1 MNRPELL
8 EDGQLTSTPLKKNSR
23 DNSSSYTPFRI
34 DFLSTAITGN
44 AYFYLEE
51 EYSQA
56 INNMNSQEPASLSE
70 QRSLGVEEDVASN
83 ISEHSLV
90 EMSISNSIT
99 TDDNVPVND
108 NLTSYPLVKQQQQQQ
123 YQVSAASL
131 TLTSEAG
138 ELGNLHAADLNDE
151 SSKYTVESP
160 ASIADN
166 SQALS
171 LESADSLADFEEQV
185 LVAGVIKAI
194 PRDASSPDA
203 MSDSEVSEDV
213 VIAAGHIGGGLAES
227 LVRSG
232 DAQQQKHPAP
242 SIDLAQPKEKKRI
255 APTLLSTTVPFV
267 SEGNVVENPQSPIL
281 PVPVLSTDK
290 ARVCLRQILDCKTG
304 NKDRLYSRI
313 FRRRLKAPSEFN
325 TDDTLRLTDNIEH
338 VAGSSDT
345 FWFARFAQN
354 RFNHANARL
363 VEQQMMAAKDQRGL
377 VPLMKLWCDM
387 DHVQRWHRRYMTA
400 IDTALYPDQNDIDD
414 VNDPVLPVYG
424 DSDSGSGEYPDDLQR
439 EIYAEQTET
448 MKRKAKAAE
457 KEEQRVALI
466 QQTVRQMCA
475 KFEAEWNDCMLPKLQ
490 KTRFYLWRKHKRF
503 SASLME
509 ETEKLQLVRLPKA
522 KQAIVDSGASKLA
535 EIIRLCSSLR
545 RTVYQINDN
554 QWILK
559 LVGEPCPPRPVS
571 QRQPKKN
578 TGNTAG
584 NGRTKAR
591 VGTNIESGSEEEDGE
606 NSSYDSMDDFI
617 DDTENALKPE
627 TASDSSA
634 SAKVADRSRAP
645 LPTAMVEPLGSG
657 GNVDAKTDSSGQAK
671 SSSKSAA
678 TSLREIKKHRKSMF
692 RQRGYARTRES
703 RAKVLNQLR
712 HFSWMRD
719 EDDEYSD
726 YSEDQEANNA
736 HGSAKPGLPKTET
749 APAPIV
755 LSSEE
760 FLQHL
765 RRHTVDE
772 HFESMLFCVRRM
784 ACGLERVSNLVAG
797 NLNPIGGPQ
806 PSSAVNLQFSMRLW
820 VEFTQWTL
828 VFGSETK
835 MDAGIA
841 ADSIRV
847 EYSSSVLRDRCISR
861 IRESLERGELHAE
874 LASHQEQLPEMCRM
888 RNKLAYMF
896 VDSPVPLW
904 TVDAAQQLQFASSSV
919 RRAVVEDG
927 ISGLVVGRRWL
938 PMLQFVL
945 AADQKL
951 HKAAFAEFYIWR
963 QHCIL
968 DYERADELA
977 NGLLVSGTPGN
988 KKTTNFVFS
997 SSGSGSEESAVCVA
1011 DGSYGFSG
1019 HESEG
1024 LPLMATVLPMS
1035 PPIAPAH
1042 KAMAVSCSTAKP
1054 AGRKAEH
1061 RSDRRRNI
1069 RAIRQEKKEILDI
1082 QQQQQESMLALK
1094 RRIELSQET
1103 EVSSQPRSTLASN
1116 PNKRGR
1122 IDGVTDVCVV
1132 SEPEEGEVIES
1143 TQEEVVS
1150 HGVVANASAAAAAAA
1165 AAVARADVE
1174 NIGEPVLVNP
1184 GHAPDQND
1192 VFVPGFIGG
1201 NLKEHQ
1207 IEGIRFMWQNVVM
1220 LSDHNGKTD
1229 RDGDT
1234 LASQHGCVLAH
1245 SMGLG
1250 KTLQTIAFV
1259 FTLLNEIRRGNSDF
1273 ANSTFKSRRVLIIC
1287 PPTVQSNWAAEFEK
1301 WTGVAHSMAESSA
1314 KGSKGHVA
1322 SGPQIPGALGMD
1334 RGGLRSAMDAVR
1346 RRSRAVITQVVN
1358 FDTMR
1363 NSSMRLTALNAWHD
1377 FGGVMIMGY
1386 RMFLNMMQAA
1396 MNETPSTAEG
1406 LGSEA
1411 QRLHR
1416 YLIDEGPG
1424 LVIADEGHCIKNS
1437 DTQLSRVCKMLST
1450 RARVC
1455 LTGYPL
1461 QNRLE
1466 EYWTMVDFCFPSFLG
1481 DLADFRNHYVHP
1493 INNGLYK
1500 DSTPLDKRRSTML
1513 MKALQQLLETVVH
1526 RRDSSLL
1533 FKQLPRKVEYF
1544 IMCRLTDMQ
1553 LQLYSEYLTRVAG
1566 IDKASGN
1573 SNGGGKNVRLF
1584 SHGSVLLTICNHP
1597 AVLQASIDASKQ
1609 QQKKQQQHA
1618 RSIAVVDESSGL
1630 NIDGEIAEDDIGG
1643 NVDDSVVSGL
1653 AERDGGWVQ
1662 NIFAQHLRQTNGSD
1676 GVSNGG
1682 QTLYQTGWS
1691 IKTQMA
1697 MHIIQTS
1704 KAGGERVLLFSR
1716 SIPTLDYLQ
1725 RAIAD
1730 LGIASVRDGSVVRID
1745 GTTLMAK
1752 RQGMIDQF
1760 NRDDGKFRVFLISS
1774 GTGSIGINLVSASR
1788 VIIYDVGWNPLYDDQ
1803 AVARAYRY
1811 GQKRRV
1817 YVYRLATAGTW
1828 EERVLQNNIFKVGLT
1843 RRVVDKQTM
1852 GRHVSKGDRQK
1863 YLQHPSSQAEKL
1875 SSKDAAELTKNYK
1888 DDEVFCSLLQAFG
1901 QQTCKVTPQATLLAN
1916 EEEAL
1921 DPEDAARFAAFLQQE
1936 KQRLGQIPM
1945 GKESKHSHWY
1955 RSSKCDEMVFIY
1967 TDLKALTNL
1976 KMFTNVAIGVTIAE
1990 PAPIEPTASIDMS
2003 TPVPPLAS
2011 APINMPAPVDPIA
2024 PTPSPAP
2031 VPAAEGVDN
2040 QAASRA
2046 PARIAINSNNLTSL
2060 SIVVVLAMLHQ
2071 ICRNVSRV
2079 QQQWAIANSNLYK
2092 LVSRW
2097 LEQIENYVDIST
2109 AGWKE
2114 RSNQPITTIADQIE
2128 HVQLLFTLTPQLYY
2142 MNDDRLL
2149 DVFRNMELIAAQRGE

>member
-1 MNRPELL
+1 MSNVDNDSISLVESTIPLVQHLSICNDNSSDADRGSVIMNRPELL
-8 EDGQLTSTPLKKNSR
+8 EDDQLASTPSKKNSR
-23 DNSSSYTPFRI
+23 DNPSSYTPFRI

-44 AYFYLEE
+44 ACFYLEE

-56 INNMNSQEPASLSE
+56 INNMNSQEPASLCE
-70 QRSLGVEEDVASN
+70 QRLLGVEEDVASN

-99 TDDNVPVND
+99 TDDNVPVSD
-108 NLTSYPLVKQQQQQQ
+108 NWTSYPLVKQQQQQQ
-123 YQVSAASL
+123 YQVSAVSL
-131 TLTSEAG
+131 TLTSEVG
-138 ELGNLHAADLNDE
+138 ELGNLHTADLDDE

-171 LESADSLADFEEQV
+171 LESADSFADFEEHV

-194 PRDASSPDA
+194 PCNASSPDA
-203 MSDSEVSEDV
+203 MCGVETSDIQSRVPVFVSEVEAEAMRDSEVSEDV
-213 VIAAGHIGGGLAES
+213 VIAAGHIGDGLAES

-242 SIDLAQPKEKKRI
+242 SIDLAQPKGKKRI
-255 APTLLSTTVPFV
+255 APTLLSNRVPFV
-267 SEGNVVENPQSPIL
+267 SEGNMVENPQSPIL

-325 TDDTLRLTDNIEH
+325 TDDTLRLTDNIEP

-354 RFNHANARL
+354 RFNHANTRL

-400 IDTALYPDQNDIDD
+400 IDTALYPDQNDTDD

-448 MKRKAKAAE
+448 IKLRAKAAE

-475 KFEAEWNDCMLPKLQ
+475 KFEAEWSDCMLPKLQ

-522 KQAIVDSGASKLA
+522 KQAIVESGASKLA

-584 NGRTKAR
+584 SGRTKAR
-591 VGTNIESGSEEEDGE
+591 AGTTIESGSEDEDGE
-606 NSSYDSMDDFI
+606 NSSYDSMVDFI

-634 SAKVADRSRAP
+634 SAEVADRSRAS
-645 LPTAMVEPLGSG
+645 LPTTIVEPLGSG

-703 RAKVLNQLR
+703 RARALSQLG

-726 YSEDQEANNA
+726 YSEDQEASNA

-749 APAPIV
+749 VPAPIV

-760 FLQHL
+760 FLQLL
-765 RRHTVDE
+765 RKHTVDE
-772 HFESMLFCVRRM
+772 HFGSMLFCVRRM
-784 ACGLERVSNLVAG
+784 ACGLERVSNLATG

-847 EYSSSVLRDRCISR
+847 EYSNSVLRNKCISQ
-861 IRESLERGELHAE
+861 IRESLERRELHAE

-896 VDSPVPLW
+896 VDSPVPQW
-904 TVDAAQQLQFASSSV
+904 TVDAAQQLQFTSSSV
-919 RRAVVEDG
+919 RHAVVEDG

-951 HKAAFAEFYIWR
+951 HKAAFAEFCIWR

-968 DYERADELA
+968 DYERADEL
-977 NGLLVSGTPGN
+977 NNSLLMSGIPGN

-997 SSGSGSEESAVCVA
+997 SSGSDSEESVVCGA
-1011 DGSYGFSG
+1011 GGSNGFSG
-1019 HESEG
+1019 HGSED
-1024 LPLMATVLPMS
+1024 LPLMAAVLPMS
-1035 PPIAPAH
+1035 PPITPVQ
-1042 KAMAVSCSTAKP
+1042 KATAASYSTANP
-1054 AGRKAEH
+1054 AGRKVEQ

-1103 EVSSQPRSTLASN
+1103 EVSSQSRSTLASN
-1116 PNKRGR
+1116 SNKRGR
-1122 IDGVTDVCVV
+1122 VDSVADVCVV
-1132 SEPEEGEVIES
+1132 SDPEEGEVIES
-1143 TQEEVVS
+1143 TQEEVIS
-1150 HGVVANASAAAAAAA
+1150 HGVVANASAAAAA
-1165 AAVARADVE
+1165 ARADVE

-1234 LASQHGCVLAH
+1234 VASQHGCILAH

-1322 SGPQIPGALGMD
+1322 SGPQIPGAPGMD
-1334 RGGLRSAMDAVR
+1334 RSGLRSAMDAVR

-1411 QRLHR
+1411 QRLRR

-1481 DLADFRNHYVHP
+1481 DLADFRNRYVHP

-1566 IDKASGN
+1566 IDKASGS
-1573 SNGGGKNVRLF
+1573 SNGGGKNIRLF

-1630 NIDGEIAEDDIGG
+1630 NIDGEIADDDIGG

-1676 GVSNGG
+1676 GISNGG
-1682 QTLYQTGWS
+1682 HTLYQPGWS

-1725 RAIAD
+1725 RAITD

-1752 RQGMIDQF
+1752 RQ
-1760 NRDDGKFRVFLISS
+1760 
-1774 GTGSIGINLVSASR
+1774 
-1788 VIIYDVGWNPLYDDQ
+1788 
-1803 AVARAYRY
+1803 
-1811 GQKRRV
+1811 
-1817 YVYRLATAGTW
+1817 
-1828 EERVLQNNIFKVGLT
+1828 
-1843 RRVVDKQTM
+1843 
-1852 GRHVSKGDRQK
+1852 
-1863 YLQHPSSQAEKL
+1863 
-1875 SSKDAAELTKNYK
+1875 
-1888 DDEVFCSLLQAFG
+1888 
-1901 QQTCKVTPQATLLAN
+1901 
-1916 EEEAL
+1916 
-1921 DPEDAARFAAFLQQE
+1921 
-1936 KQRLGQIPM
+1936 
-1945 GKESKHSHWY
+1945 
-1955 RSSKCDEMVFIY
+1955 
-1967 TDLKALTNL
+1967 
-1976 KMFTNVAIGVTIAE
+1976 
-1990 PAPIEPTASIDMS
+1990 
-2003 TPVPPLAS
+2003 
-2011 APINMPAPVDPIA
+2011 
-2024 PTPSPAP
+2024 
-2031 VPAAEGVDN
+2031 
-2040 QAASRA
+2040 
-2046 PARIAINSNNLTSL
+2046 
-2060 SIVVVLAMLHQ
+2060 
-2071 ICRNVSRV
+2071 
-2079 QQQWAIANSNLYK
+2079 
-2092 LVSRW
+2092 
-2097 LEQIENYVDIST
+2097 
-2109 AGWKE
+2109 
-2114 RSNQPITTIADQIE
+2114 
-2128 HVQLLFTLTPQLYY
+2128 
-2142 MNDDRLL
+2142 
-2149 DVFRNMELIAAQRGE
+2149 

>member
-1 MNRPELL
+1 
-8 EDGQLTSTPLKKNSR
+8 
-23 DNSSSYTPFRI
+23 
-34 DFLSTAITGN
+34 
-44 AYFYLEE
+44 
-51 EYSQA
+51 
-56 INNMNSQEPASLSE
+56 
-70 QRSLGVEEDVASN
+70 
-83 ISEHSLV
+83 
-90 EMSISNSIT
+90 MSISNSIT
-99 TDDNVPVND
+99 TDDSVPVND
-108 NLTSYPLVKQQQQQQ
+108 NLTSYPLVKQQRQQQ

-131 TLTSEAG
+131 ALTSEVG
-138 ELGNLHAADLNDE
+138 ELGNLHTADLNDE
-151 SSKYTVESP
+151 NSKYTVESP

-166 SQALS
+166 NRALS
-171 LESADSLADFEEQV
+171 LESADSSADFEEQV
-185 LVAGVIKAI
+185 LVAGAIKAI

-203 MSDSEVSEDV
+203 RSDSEVSEDV
-213 VIAAGHIGGGLAES
+213 VMAAGHIGDGLAES
-227 LVRSG
+227 LVRCG

-255 APTLLSTTVPFV
+255 APTLLSNTVPFV
-267 SEGNVVENPQSPIL
+267 SEGNMVENPQSPML

-304 NKDRLYSRI
+304 SKDRLYSRI
-313 FRRRLKAPSEFN
+313 FRRRLKAPREFN
-325 TDDTLRLTDNIEH
+325 TDDTLRLTDNMEP

-345 FWFARFAQN
+345 FWFARFAQS
-354 RFNHANARL
+354 RFNHANTRL

-400 IDTALYPDQNDIDD
+400 IDAALYPDQSDVDD

-439 EIYAEQTET
+439 EISAEQTEA
-448 MKRKAKAAE
+448 MRLKAKAAA

-490 KTRFYLWRKHKRF
+490 KTRFYLWRKHRRF

-522 KQAIVDSGASKLA
+522 KQAIVDSGAAKLA

-554 QWILK
+554 QWILR

-571 QRQPKKN
+571 QRQPMKN
-578 TGNTAG
+578 TGNAAG

-591 VGTNIESGSEEEDGE
+591 AGTDIESGSEDEDGE

-634 SAKVADRSRAP
+634 SAEVADRSRAP

-678 TSLREIKKHRKSMF
+678 ASLREIKKHRKSMF

-703 RAKVLNQLR
+703 RAKVLDQLR

-726 YSEDQEANNA
+726 YSEDQEADSA
-736 HGSAKPGLPKTET
+736 HGSARPGLPKAET
-749 APAPIV
+749 VLAPIA

-765 RRHTVDE
+765 RKHTVDE
-772 HFESMLFCVRRM
+772 HFASMLFCVRRM

-806 PSSAVNLQFSMRLW
+806 PSSAANLQLSLRLW

-835 MDAGIA
+835 MDAGVA
-841 ADSIRV
+841 ADGIRV

-896 VDSPVPLW
+896 VDSPVPQW
-904 TVDAAQQLQFASSSV
+904 MANSAQQLQFTSSSV

-951 HKAAFAEFYIWR
+951 HKAAFAEFCIWR
-963 QHCIL
+963 QRCIL
-968 DYERADELA
+968 DYERADELT
-977 NGLLVSGTPGN
+977 GSLLLAGIPGN
-988 KKTTNFVFS
+988 RKTASSVFS
-997 SSGSGSEESAVCVA
+997 SSGSN
-1011 DGSYGFSG
+1011 GFGG
-1019 HESEG
+1019 HEPED

-1035 PPIAPAH
+1035 PPITPVQ
-1042 KAMAVSCSTAKP
+1042 KAMAVSYSAAKP
-1054 AGRKAEH
+1054 AGRKVEP

-1082 QQQQQESMLALK
+1082 QQQQQEAMLALK

-1103 EVSSQPRSTLASN
+1103 EASSQPRPALASN

-1122 IDGVTDVCVV
+1122 IDSVADVCVV

-1143 TQEEVVS
+1143 TQEEVIS
-1150 HGVVANASAAAAAAA
+1150 HGVVASASASAAAAA

-1220 LSDHNGKTD
+1220 LSDHNGKADTD
-1229 RDGDT
+1229 GNT
-1234 LASQHGCVLAH
+1234 LASQHGCILAH

-1273 ANSTFKSRRVLIIC
+1273 ANSAFKSRRVLIIC

-1301 WTGVAHSMAESSA
+1301 WTGVAHSTAESSA

-1334 RGGLRSAMDAVR
+1334 RSSLRSAMDAVR

-1363 NSSMRLTALNAWHD
+1363 SSSMRVTALDAWHA

-1396 MNETPSTAEG
+1396 MNETPGTADG

-1411 QRLHR
+1411 RRLRR
-1416 YLIDEGPG
+1416 YLIDEGPA

-1437 DTQLSRVCKMLST
+1437 DTQLSRICKMLST

-1544 IMCRLTDMQ
+1544 IMCRLTDLQ

-1566 IDKASGN
+1566 IDKASGG
-1573 SNGGGKNVRLF
+1573 SNGRGKNVRLF

-1609 QQKKQQQHA
+1609 QQKKQQQQQQQQQHA
-1618 RSIAVVDESSGL
+1618 RNTAVVDESSGL

-1643 NVDDSVVSGL
+1643 NVDASVVSGL

-1662 NIFAQHLRQTNGSD
+1662 SIFAQHLRQTNGSD
-1676 GVSNGG
+1676 GIGDGISDGG
-1682 QTLYQTGWS
+1682 QTLYQAGWS
-1691 IKTQMA
+1691 IKAQMA
-1697 MHIIQTS
+1697 MHIIQAS

-1725 RAIAD
+1725 RAITD
-1730 LGIASVRDGSVVRID
+1730 LGIASVRDRSVVRID

-1752 RQGMIDQF
+1752 RQAMIDQF

-1863 YLQHPSSQAEKL
+1863 YLQHPSSQA
-1875 SSKDAAELTKNYK
+1875 
-1888 DDEVFCSLLQAFG
+1888 
-1901 QQTCKVTPQATLLAN
+1901 
-1916 EEEAL
+1916 
-1921 DPEDAARFAAFLQQE
+1921 
-1936 KQRLGQIPM
+1936 
-1945 GKESKHSHWY
+1945 
-1955 RSSKCDEMVFIY
+1955 
-1967 TDLKALTNL
+1967 
-1976 KMFTNVAIGVTIAE
+1976 
-1990 PAPIEPTASIDMS
+1990 
-2003 TPVPPLAS
+2003 
-2011 APINMPAPVDPIA
+2011 
-2024 PTPSPAP
+2024 
-2031 VPAAEGVDN
+2031 
-2040 QAASRA
+2040 
-2046 PARIAINSNNLTSL
+2046 
-2060 SIVVVLAMLHQ
+2060 
-2071 ICRNVSRV
+2071 
-2079 QQQWAIANSNLYK
+2079 
-2092 LVSRW
+2092 
-2097 LEQIENYVDIST
+2097 
-2109 AGWKE
+2109 
-2114 RSNQPITTIADQIE
+2114 
-2128 HVQLLFTLTPQLYY
+2128 
-2142 MNDDRLL
+2142 
-2149 DVFRNMELIAAQRGE
+2149 